1 MITRGKGGGGRSEL
15 RVVSGEKE
23 AEGTRRRERRG
34 VGRERRRRGWSG
46 GGAALGMARIGYA
59 VNASNAIN
67 ACVAGIADNAGR
79 DSGVSEE
86 LAGRDGFWASD
97 RRRGWFDGSG
107 VDLAAAH
114 HPKAKPPVRGVAWAP

>member
-1 MITRGKGGGGRSEL
+1 MITWDKGGGGRSEL

-67 ACVAGIADNAGR
+67 ACVAGNADNAGR
-79 DSGVSEE
+79 DSGVSEA
-86 LAGRDGFWASD
+86 LAGGYGFCAGD
-97 RRRGWFDGSG
+97 RRRRWLDGSG
-107 VDLAAAH
+107 VCLAAAH

>member
-67 ACVAGIADNAGR
+67 ACFAGNAGKAGR
-79 DSGVSEE
+79 DCGVSEA
-86 LAGRDGFWASD
+86 LAGRYGFCASD
-97 RRRGWFDGSG
+97 RRRRCFDGSG
-107 VDLAAAH
+107 GYLASAQLPQVQPA
-114 HPKAKPPVRGVAWAP
+114 VRADA